1 MAVPKGKVS
10 RQRRDKR
17 RSSHWK
23 LTAPAIVKCPN
34 CGAFVMPHHACKTC
48 GKYNG
53 RDVIKVDDYKKLRR
67 GALAPLLLLCAGV
80 FRRIAKE
87 SRAKEARR
95 MHRCTISHID
105 PDSPL
110 RHAAHPG
117 DRLVSING
125 NPITDVLDYKYYAYD
140 PELAVCLRRPD
151 GTEHTV
157 HVSKPLGGELGL
169 DFETY
174 LMDNAHSC
182 ANHCVFCFID
192 QMPPGMRPT
201 LYFKD
206 DDARL
211 SFLMGNYMTLTNL
224 SEREVQRIIHLHIS
238 PINVSVHATDP
249 ELRSFLLGNPRA
261 GKTLEIMRRFS
272 DGGIT
277 MNCQIVCCPG
287 LNDGAQLQR
296 TMHDLAALY
305 PKVHSVSIVPVGLTK
320 FREGLYP
327 LTPFTPEHAAETLDL
342 VNAFGD
348 ECVKKFGARIFF
360 CADELYLKAGRELP
374 PEEFYEEFTQ
384 LENGVGMLR
393 LQQTEFRSALSLSDP
408 PDGVPFSMAAGV
420 SAAPFLEKL
429 LCTAQ
434 EKYATIKGHVYAI
447 ENDFFGRSI
456 NVSGLITGQDLI
468 AQLRGKDLG
477 ERLLISNNMVRHDEL
492 DFLDDITLEQASAA
506 LGVPIYPVDA
516 DGFALCDAMF
526 GILPEVHLPDRGN
539 GSTDGAEY
547 YKYNPHKEG

>member
-1 MAVPKGKVS
+1 
-10 RQRRDKR
+10 
-17 RSSHWK
+17 
-23 LTAPAIVKCPN
+23 
-34 CGAFVMPHHACKTC
+34 
-48 GKYNG
+48 
-53 RDVIKVDDYKKLRR
+53 
-67 GALAPLLLLCAGV
+67 
-80 FRRIAKE
+80 
-87 SRAKEARR
+87 

-140 PELAVCLRRPD
+140 PELAVRLRRPD

-348 ECVKKFGARIFF
+348 ECDQIRRARLLLRRRAVSESGARAAAGGILRGIHPAGKRRRHAAAA
-360 CADELYLKAGRELP
+360 ADGVSLGAEPVRSAGRRAV
-374 PEEFYEEFTQ
+374 FHGGGCF
-384 LENGVGMLR
+384 G
-393 LQQTEFRSALSLSDP
+393 SA
-408 PDGVPFSMAAGV
+408 
-420 SAAPFLEKL
+420 
-429 LCTAQ
+429 
-434 EKYATIKGHVYAI
+434 
-447 ENDFFGRSI
+447 
-456 NVSGLITGQDLI
+456 VSGKTFVYG
-468 AQLRGKDLG
+468 AGKVCYNKRTRLR
-477 ERLLISNNMVRHDEL
+477 
-492 DFLDDITLEQASAA
+492 
-506 LGVPIYPVDA
+506 
-516 DGFALCDAMF
+516 
-526 GILPEVHLPDRGN
+526 DR
-539 GSTDGAEY
+539 
-547 YKYNPHKEG
+547 K